1 MKRTSK
7 VLLLTSIAIL
17 SSVSLFA
24 QLGPLPGDPLPGD
37 PDPGIEVPLD
47 GGVLIVMNTREELH
61 HAFDELDKGTFI
73 KHS

>member
-24 QLGPLPGDPLPGD
+24 QLDPLPGDPLPGD

-47 GGVLIVMNTREELH
+47 GGVLIGLLAASAVVATL
-61 HAFDELDKGTFI
+61 K
-73 KHS
+73 KKKKK

>member
-24 QLGPLPGDPLPGD
+24 QLDPLPGDPLPGGD

-47 GGVLIVMNTREELH
+47 GGVLIGLLAASAVV
-61 HAFDELDKGTFI
+61 ATFV
-73 KHS
+73 KRKKK